1 MSPSRDAAG
10 ADVGEPGHG
19 GPGLGEAGAKAAGSV
34 EAGVEGPVTEGP
46 ESGEAGA
53 EADGPEATGS
63 VEAGSEGPDTRE
75 AVGRLPML
83 LEAVL
88 DVGSDLELGSTLQQ
102 IVDTATALTG
112 ARQGALGVLEPD
124 RDRVDALYTT
134 GMTEAERQRIDLFPD
149 TPAGNP
155 ALAAS
160 GPEAPGPD
168 RAPAPDAVPDRAPAP
183 VPVPT
188 PGPDPVRD
196 RSPAPGPVRD
206 HTPAPAPAPA
216 PDRSPGS
223 PAEGGA
229 LRTPVVVHTEVFG
242 RLHLSG
248 KPSGPFTDIDL
259 ALVRALAAQAG
270 IAIGNARLYGAARQ
284 RERWIA
290 GAAAVTTALLTGT
303 DAADALMTVAERA
316 RVLADASAGVIL
328 QPTEEGGMEIVT
340 ASTLDDPA
348 GIVGTVIEPGSAV
361 LVQLL
366 GGEPVFIDDSATD
379 PRMTTGVRSRFGPS
393 MMLPLQS
400 GGRLIGTLALPRRR
414 GDRPY
419 TDLDRLLAT
428 QFASQAALALVL
440 ADAQAD
446 REQLA
451 VYEDRDRIARDL
463 HDLVVQRLFATE
475 MMLESTRRRAAA
487 GANGGK
493 GGGEPPAETDE
504 EGTEGGARTGTGA
517 ARADG
522 ESGDQPSG
530 ADAGD
535 LLARAVDELDSTIQ
549 EVRTAIFALQQPPAE
564 APATF
569 RGRVLRETGGAA
581 AVLGFPPSV
590 RFTGAVDAL
599 VGEEAAR
606 ELLAALRGALA
617 AAHRRPGVSAI
628 EVEVDATVRLPDGRA
643 GVRLVVADDGRGE
656 DGRPTTMTWEAPR

>member
-10 ADVGEPGHG
+10 AEVGEPGHG
-19 GPGLGEAGAKAAGSV
+19 GPGLGESGAKAAGSV
-34 EAGVEGPVTEGP
+34 EAGGEGPVTEGP
-46 ESGEAGA
+46 DSGEAGA
-53 EADGPEATGS
+53 E
-63 VEAGSEGPDTRE
+63 V
-75 AVGRLPML
+75 VGRLPML

-149 TPAGNP
+149 VPAGNP

-160 GPEAPGPD
+160 APGAPGPD
-168 RAPAPDAVPDRAPAP
+168 RARAPDAAPDRAPAP
-183 VPVPT
+183 
-188 PGPDPVRD
+188 
-196 RSPAPGPVRD
+196 APVRD
-206 HTPAPAPAPA
+206 HTPPPAPAPA
-216 PDRSPGS
+216 PDRSPGP
-223 PAEGGA
+223 PAEGGS
-229 LRTPVVVHTEVFG
+229 LRTPIVVHTEVFG

-316 RVLADASAGVIL
+316 RMLADASAGVIL

-487 GANGGK
+487 GANGGR
-493 GGGEPPAETDE
+493 GGGEPPAETTGTQ
-504 EGTEGGARTGTGA
+504 GTERAEGSGTGPGAGTAPGGAGG
-517 ARADG
+517 
-522 ESGDQPSG
+522 GDRPG

-656 DGRPTTMTWEAPR
+656 DGRPTTMTWEAPL